1 MPDSCI
7 TAAASAQWNTSVPD
21 IVSLGRR
28 RVSVDDSTTIYLHST
43 LPISVSGRYG
53 HTTDWYQQAA
63 SVHRTIVVPLATCSA
78 YRAGNSNRP
87 NPNINNRSKIDSSK
101 VVGREKLTMS
111 HLPDK
116 LSHPFVV
123 LLSILCTA
131 PLVRTREPVPPTGMY
146 RFKQAKLQ
154 APKWTG
160 ERNATSFGPACM
172 QAVRKTTMTTPSWT
186 RQQVASMQPYLQT
199 LNEDCLFL
207 NIYRPINKGKL
218 SDQVFMAAVIGNKYL
233 FPGDRAI
240 VQNSTSMNKL
250 RGTQAAVIG
259 NKYLVPGDRAG
270 VQNSTS
276 MTKLRCSEKDINT
289 QPALG
294 TCGFISPTIDGRYG
308 GLIEMKTKELFCL
321 DDILTDR
328 GIYSASYIHGEFIT
342 VRAVNAVTIHPDVSR
357 LQTHLEQMPGWKST
371 SRLEHSREVDVVVW
385 VSDERQQDYRDSSV
399 ILLKGFSRRRTS
411 LIKTGQ
417 ALPPPRTFVF
427 LATSHICFP
436 GGSAAVPRYEI
447 VIFYFYFY
455 VILVKTPHWGITT
468 RVLGARLSAAGGVM
482 PSTTK
487 YPSPFTS
494 TLQKHKPY
502 KGSSPTLHHIHITI
516 TPPAALSRASS
527 NLVVTPQ

>member
-1 MPDSCI
+1 MDI
-7 TAAASAQWNTSVPD
+7 LQTGTNTQ
-21 IVSLGRR
+21 R
-28 RVSVDDSTTIYLHST
+28 
-43 LPISVSGRYG
+43 
-53 HTTDWYQQAA
+53 
-63 SVHRTIVVPLATCSA
+63 VPLATCSA

-101 VVGREKLTMS
+101 IVGREKLTMS

-131 PLVRTREPVPPTGMY
+131 PLVRTREPVVRIGGGEDSPTLRGTLVNLDNSDTELVPVEKYLGIPYAEPPTGMY

-308 GLIEMKTKELFCL
+308 GLIQMKTKELFCL

-399 ILLKGFSRRRTS
+399 ILLKGARTQW
-411 LIKTGQ
+411 G
-417 ALPPPRTFVF
+417 ALCLKSGR
-427 LATSHICFP
+427 
-436 GGSAAVPRYEI
+436 
-447 VIFYFYFY
+447 
-455 VILVKTPHWGITT
+455 K
-468 RVLGARLSAAGGVM
+468 
-482 PSTTK
+482 
-487 YPSPFTS
+487 
-494 TLQKHKPY
+494 
-502 KGSSPTLHHIHITI
+502 
-516 TPPAALSRASS
+516 
-527 NLVVTPQ
+527 